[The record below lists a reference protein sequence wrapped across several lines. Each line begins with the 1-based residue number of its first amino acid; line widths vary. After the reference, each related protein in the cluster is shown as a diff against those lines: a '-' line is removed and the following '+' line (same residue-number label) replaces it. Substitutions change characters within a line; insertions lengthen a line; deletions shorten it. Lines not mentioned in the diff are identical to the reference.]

1 MARYVFDAL
10 FEGHMI
16 ATCEASSSMV
26 QAAVK
31 LGMNSK
37 TLCFHAKRL
46 GCFKPNQSGRGI
58 RKAPSK
64 VAVSL
69 NEIFDGS
76 YTTYQTHKLKQRLL
90 KEGVKQ
96 HQCESCGLGEW
107 LSKPIPLEMHHING
121 INTDNSLE
129 NLKLL
134 CPNCYALTENYR
146 TKNIRNL
153 SARLETAGVEPLKFG
168 ETLSVMIG
176 NPEPSLPA
184 KAGAEGVET

>member
-10 FEGHMI
+10 FEEHMI
-16 ATCEASSSMV
+16 STCEASSSMA

-31 LGMNSK
+31 LGMNYK

-96 HQCESCGLGEW
+96 HQCESCGLGE
-107 LSKPIPLEMHHING
+107 M
-121 INTDNSLE
+121 
-129 NLKLL
+129 
-134 CPNCYALTENYR
+134 A
-146 TKNIRNL
+146 
-153 SARLETAGVEPLKFG
+153 F
-168 ETLSVMIG
+168 
-176 NPEPSLPA
+176 
-184 KAGAEGVET
+184 